1 MRHWVVVGGTVT
13 SMAAILQKLEV
24 YDSTKVQGYIM
35 NQDVVTK
42 LLHTLCDM
50 SYDERC
56 NLPGMMP
63 ERADIIVAG
72 VVILDSLMEYF
83 AIPSVEVSDRDLSE
97 GLLDADKLFPKN

>member
-1 MRHWVVVGGTVT
+1 
-13 SMAAILQKLEV
+13 
-24 YDSTKVQGYIM
+24 
-35 NQDVVTK
+35 
-42 LLHTLCDM
+42 
-50 SYDERC
+50 
-56 NLPGMMP
+56 MMP